1 MAYIILNAKGIK
13 TLNTAFVNWENI
25 KLIQTRLIG
34 MGKNATWHLIVKLKN
49 KDSQGNW
56 GDDIEIV
63 DLSISP
69 KKIEK
74 LIKLYQQR
82 NRDYR

>member
-1 MAYIILNAKGIK
+1 
-13 TLNTAFVNWENI
+13 
-25 KLIQTRLIG
+25 